1 MKRLLNYMMFI
12 GIATLAISCAEPE
25 EPTSSQRIV
34 GTWDVSEYYVSGQSG
49 GANIIDRLII
59 ERDGNFIL
67 EDDNGVL
74 TVGTWSSTD
83 TALTLTPTEGE
94 AITLTI
100 VTLTYRKGHFIQNL
114 SSPTI
119 GDIEIRYLMDNE
131 GETDY
136 SGQGV

>member
-1 MKRLLNYMMFI
+1 MKRLLNYIMFI